1 MYMKVAE
8 TVLLLMRSTYVGVR
22 LQVKLA
28 TPIPDIL
35 KMTSTIF
42 ARSDTALELSPHLSN
57 FHLHTASC

>member
-8 TVLLLMRSTYVGVR
+8 TALLLMRSTYVGVR

-28 TPIPDIL
+28 TPVLDIL

-42 ARSDTALELSPHLSN
+42 ARSDTALELSPHLW
-57 FHLHTASC
+57 TC